1 MKGDFIANVAATLRR
16 HPFADS
22 TMACKPTATLIP
34 SNVTY
39 SSPSRAFSAMNRLSP
54 VANCNISVSS
64 NKSLRQSGNA
74 RYNRGVEN
82 SVQAP
87 VAAPIF
93 LPSPRLILGERN
105 HLFESNAP
113 LNLSLSASST
123 LLKTTLPQLAHFQS
137 LPHSLKN
144 NPGYGLARLTPAF
157 PFWECRPVAAI
168 ATQIAGFSTRSCR
181 ERPTETYLLQDLGA
195 TPDELSAA
203 RASARILPGARKNE
217 PGSFSRFSL
226 AIKKQ
231 STPNLAPIAGNE
243 RKANNVYKIFRNTV
257 MSFRRIER

>member
-22 TMACKPTATLIP
+22 TMACKPTTTLIP

-39 SSPSRAFSAMNRLSP
+39 SSPSRAISAMNLLSP
-54 VANCNISVSS
+54 VADCNISVSS
-64 NKSLRQSGNA
+64 NKWLRQSGNA

-87 VAAPIF
+87 IAAPIF
-93 LPSPRLILGERN
+93 LPSPHQILGERN
-105 HLFESNAP
+105 HLFESNSP

-144 NPGYGLARLTPAF
+144 NPGYGLVRLTPAF
-157 PFWECRPVAAI
+157 PFWERRPVAAI
-168 ATQIAGFSTRSCR
+168 APQIAGLSPRSCR
-181 ERPTETYLLQDLGA
+181 ERPTETYLPPDLGA

-217 PGSFSRFSL
+217 PGILSRFSL

-231 STPNLAPIAGNE
+231 STPNLPPIAGNE
-243 RKANNVYKIFRNTV
+243 RKANDVYKVFRNTV
-257 MSFRRIER
+257 LSFRRIDR